1 LSGCPFWVFKSVRWK
16 FFCFRF
22 FSSAHLSTQATTS
35 SNHGN
40 HSNLDGT
47 KAMPRRRQRGEAKK
61 NKAMEAGWNLNTS
74 NVKLPSYKGLYDP
87 NLRHHFESRAVQQ
100 NLFKL
105 GMIDREGR
113 VLDIEKQK
121 SKLFIIEQEFKAAEK
136 AEMMRLREET
146 DMRQRVQAKRH
157 ETLERGRRAEQ
168 LMKSKDDRRIRSE
181 ILRAA
186 KGEVSAVPLPKKK
199 TRRKKK
205 SGSGGG
211 RR

>member
-1 LSGCPFWVFKSVRWK
+1 M
-16 FFCFRF
+16 
-22 FSSAHLSTQATTS
+22 SSA
-35 SNHGN
+35 
-40 HSNLDGT
+40 
-47 KAMPRRRQRGEAKK
+47 RRKRAEAARKK
-61 NKAMEAGWNLNTS
+61 NAEAGWNLRTAQ
-74 NVKLPSYKGLYDP
+74 VKLNKYEGLYDP

-100 NLFKL
+100 NLFRL

-136 AEMMRLREET
+136 AEVMRLREEQ
-146 DMRQRVQAKRH
+146 DMRERVQAKRH

-186 KGEVSAVPLPKKK
+186 KGEVSVPPVK
-199 TRRKKK
+199 TKNQRAKK
-205 SGSGGG
+205 SRS
-211 RR
+211 RHH

>member
-1 LSGCPFWVFKSVRWK
+1 MSKR
-16 FFCFRF
+16 R
-22 FSSAHLSTQATTS
+22 
-35 SNHGN
+35 
-40 HSNLDGT
+40 HSR
-47 KAMPRRRQRGEAKK
+47 KEAKRK
-61 NKAMEAGWNLNTS
+61 MSMENGWNLNTS
-74 NVKLPSYKGLYDP
+74 NVTLPQYKGLYDP
-87 NLRHHFESRAVQQ
+87 NLRHHFESRSVQQ

-136 AEMMRLREET
+136 AEAMRLREEA

-157 ETLERGRRAEQ
+157 ETLERGRRAER

-186 KGEVSAVPLPKKK
+186 KGEVTVPTTTTEKK
-199 TRRKKK
+199 TKRKKK
-205 SGSGGG
+205 SKP
-211 RR
+211 RN

>member
-1 LSGCPFWVFKSVRWK
+1 MSGCPFWVFKSVRWK

-22 FSSAHLSTQATTS
+22 FFSATSTQATTS